1 MKKYLVLATLWFAAF
16 SPVVAQGY
24 LKGSHFLDHW
34 YVGAQVGFNS
44 KLTHNP
50 FMTHL
55 NPHTSVRIGRD
66 LFPAFGLIAE
76 ATSFHN
82 DQLFANSPTPF
93 IKAFNFDILAQVNLN
108 NLISGYAGRQRF
120 CEVRFLLGWGVNHIN
135 GIEGNRNDFISKIAF
150 DVAFRLDRHEAW
162 EAFVEPALNYNLN
175 RYSSSVQYNP
185 HYAAWQLAVGAHYYF
200 RNVNGTRHFRQS
212 VAEVAN
218 IEPQTVIIASPKPE
232 AADVKPKPAPVTYQP
247 KARSEAKRERLQLQ
261 PDRPQNTV
269 AVVKP
274 DTKKFE
280 RDEPIRPKAF
290 AKPKQPIVYDKA
302 KKRDEPYKPVLIEE
316 TSESAVA
323 LVDTSKTVVEEIPDV
338 AVVDTPKLVV
348 EETPEPVIDTP
359 VVVEEAPVV
368 EDVPVPVVAVVET
381 TKPVVEEKPVVADV
395 ETPKTVVAEEI
406 PKPAVAVVNT
416 PKPKSAA
423 TPAPARAKAKKEVPA
438 VGERSSEGLPVIT
451 FAASS
456 NAIPSNKSDE
466 MAQVAVYL
474 RNHPRAKL
482 VVHGTQE
489 RAKAVSDMLVRRYG
503 VVSHRLSISAH
514 ANAKAV
520 TFTEQ

>member
-1 MKKYLVLATLWFAAF
+1 MKKYLVLATLWITAF

-24 LKGSHFLDHW
+24 LKGSHILDHW
-34 YVGAQVGFNS
+34 FVGAQVGFNS

-55 NPHTSVRIGRD
+55 NPHTSVRVGRD
-66 LFPAFGLIAE
+66 LFPAFSLIAE

-82 DQLFANSPTPF
+82 DQLFADSPTPF
-93 IKAFNFDILAQVNLN
+93 IKAFNFDILGQVNLN
-108 NLISGYAGRQRF
+108 NLIWGYTGRQRF

-150 DVAFRLDRHEAW
+150 DVAFRLDRNEAW

-200 RNVNGTRHFRQS
+200 RNVNGTRRFRQS
-212 VAEVAN
+212 VDEVFN
-218 IEPQTVIIASPKPE
+218 IEPKTVIIAAPKPE
-232 AADVKPKPAPVTYQP
+232 PADVGPKPKPVTYQP

-261 PDRPQNTV
+261 PDRPQNMV

-274 DTKKFE
+274 DAKKFE

-290 AKPKQPIVYDKA
+290 AKPKQPIVYSKA
-302 KKRDEPYKPVLIEE
+302 KKRPEPYKPVIVEE
-316 TSESAVA
+316 TPVPA
-323 LVDTSKTVVEEIPDV
+323 V
-338 AVVDTPKLVV
+338 AVVDTLKPVV
-348 EETPEPVIDTP
+348 EEVPVVAVIDTPKP
-359 VVVEEAPVV
+359 VVVEEKPVV
-368 EDVPVPVVAVVET
+368 KET
-381 TKPVVEEKPVVADV
+381 PVVEEKPVV
-395 ETPKTVVAEEI
+395 EEI
-406 PKPAVAVVNT
+406 PVPVVAVVDKPKPVVVDTPKPVVEEKPAVAVVNT
-416 PKPKSAA
+416 PKPKPVATP
-423 TPAPARAKAKKEVPA
+423 TPAPARAKVKTEAPA
-438 VGERSSEGLPVIT
+438 AGERSSEGLPVIT

-456 NAIPSNKSDE
+456 NAIPSNQSDLL
-466 MAQVAVYL
+466 AQVAVYL

-482 VVHGTQE
+482 VIHGTQE

-520 TFTEQ
+520 TFTE

>member
-1 MKKYLVLATLWFAAF
+1 MKKYLVLATLWITAF

-24 LKGSHFLDHW
+24 LKGSHILDHW
-34 YVGAQVGFNS
+34 FVGAQVGFNS

-55 NPHTSVRIGRD
+55 NPHTSVRVGRD
-66 LFPAFGLIAE
+66 LFPAFSLIAE

-82 DQLFANSPTPF
+82 DQLFADSPTPF
-93 IKAFNFDILAQVNLN
+93 IKAFNFDILGQVNLN
-108 NLISGYAGRQRF
+108 NLIWGYTGRQRF
-120 CEVRFLLGWGVNHIN
+120 CEVRFLLGWAVNHIN
-135 GIEGNRNDFISKIAF
+135 GIEGNCNDFLSKIAF
-150 DVAFRLDRHEAW
+150 DVAFRLDRNEAW

-200 RNVNGTRHFRQS
+200 RNVNGTRRFRQT
-212 VAEVAN
+212 VDEVFN
-218 IEPQTVIIASPKPE
+218 IEPKTLVIAAPQPEPADVGPKP
-232 AADVKPKPAPVTYQP
+232 KPVTYQP

-261 PDRPQNTV
+261 PDRPQNMV

-290 AKPKQPIVYDKA
+290 AKPKQPIVYSKA
-302 KKRDEPYKPVLIEE
+302 KKRPEPYKPVIVEE
-316 TSESAVA
+316 TPVPA
-323 LVDTSKTVVEEIPDV
+323 V
-338 AVVDTPKLVV
+338 AVVDTPK
-348 EETPEPVIDTP
+348 P
-359 VVVEEAPVV
+359 VVVEEKPVV
-368 EDVPVPVVAVVET
+368 KET
-381 TKPVVEEKPVVADV
+381 PVVEEKPVV
-395 ETPKTVVAEEI
+395 EEI
-406 PKPAVAVVNT
+406 PVPVVAVVDTPKPVVEEKPAVAVVNT
-416 PKPKSAA
+416 PKPKPAA
-423 TPAPARAKAKKEVPA
+423 TPSPAPARAKVKTEAPA
-438 VGERSSEGLPVIT
+438 AGERSSEGLPVIT

-456 NAIPSNKSDE
+456 NAIPSNQSDQL
-466 MAQVAVYL
+466 AQVAVYL

-482 VVHGTQE
+482 VIHGTQE

-520 TFTEQ
+520 TFTE